1 MPSLPRRKILQ
12 ASAIAMATA
21 AVGGMGA
28 WATAPEDA
36 PATEF
41 ALLDGGSVH
50 TAQLQGSVA
59 LVNFWA
65 TSCTTC
71 VAEMPQFIRLF
82 QTFQTG
88 GLRMLAVAM
97 QYDHPDY
104 VAEFVRTRQLPF
116 QIALDTRGEGARL
129 WGNIQ
134 ATPTTFLLDRQ
145 SQIVQRIVGA
155 PDFAELHTRIQRLL
169 A

>member
-12 ASAIAMATA
+12 ASAAVAATA
-21 AVGGMGA
+21 AVGGLGA
-28 WATAPEDA
+28 WATAPEAA
-36 PATEF
+36 PAHAFT
-41 ALLDGGSVH
+41 LLEGGSLH
-50 TAQLQGSVA
+50 TAELQGRVA

-65 TSCTTC
+65 TSCVTC
-71 VAEMPQFIRLF
+71 VAEMPQFVRLF
-82 QTFQTG
+82 QTFQAS

-97 QYDHPDY
+97 QYDRPDY

-116 QIALDTRGEGARL
+116 QIALDTQGEGARL
-129 WGNIQ
+129 WGEVQ